1 MRRVGQTMLAVS
13 ILTLLLASCTTIQRQ
28 EMVYLGDQGKEPSV
42 VGETTHIDFAG
53 VGVNGESYA
62 NDYQRAI
69 NDAFRK
75 SPQGTTELRDVK
87 AFKTPKSWP
96 QVLGLGAVCLGAM
109 LISEPSD
116 GGGAMTLG
124 AGLYLGGLVTM
135 CVNTYDFVVVA
146 NPSK

>member
-1 MRRVGQTMLAVS
+1 MRRVGQSMLAVS
-13 ILTLLLASCTTIQRQ
+13 ILALLLASCTTIQRQ
-28 EMVYLGDQGKEPSV
+28 EMVYLGDQGKQPSV
-42 VGETTHIDFAG
+42 VGEATHIDFAG
-53 VGVNGESYA
+53 VGVDGENYA

-75 SPQGTTELRDVK
+75 SPQGTTELKDVK

-109 LISEPSD
+109 LISESSD
-116 GGGAMTLG
+116 GGSTTLG

-146 NPSK
+146 NPTN